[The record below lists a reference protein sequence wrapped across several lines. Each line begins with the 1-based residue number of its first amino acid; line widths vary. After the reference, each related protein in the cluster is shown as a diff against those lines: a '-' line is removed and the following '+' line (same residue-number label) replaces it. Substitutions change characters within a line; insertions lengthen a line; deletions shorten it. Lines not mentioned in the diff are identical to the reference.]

1 MTARL
6 SLLRFGLPLLAL
18 GSLLWS
24 GCWLFPATL
33 HYASQLVPVQGD
45 STSGYELGNENRVS
59 YYLEGSRIDVRYL
72 SDQELNEQF
81 PDDSKDG
88 KLSTNPYT
96 YGNWVDPNLGYTPN
110 RFSVFEV
117 AVYNYTLPKMM
128 LDPTKAVLLT
138 DRGDLLETYTVAP
151 VANRKSLEGYYRAL
165 RRISG
170 NEYYRFAKRIGLVR
184 SSLYSEGE
192 IIFKGEHYRGFLA
205 FDPLH
210 PKVEKVQL
218 VLKQFATNFDAF
230 NRPTQTVDIP
240 FHFTRKVEKQ
250 RVREEPLAA
259 VLPGTKVII
268 HGPREIT
275 GNQLGDLARD
285 IGAINSVVNENLAD
299 LNRCFAGEYE
309 ETRALEGE
317 LVVEFSIMP
326 NGEVA
331 VVSVRE
337 STVANERVGQC
348 VLQEI
353 DGWRF
358 QPAGRFADDAFGGP
372 QSETTSA
379 LSQPQTSQHDVPL
392 STVTVVYPFQFTA
405 NK

>member
-1 MTARL
+1 MTTRL
-6 SLLRFGLPLLAL
+6 PSPRFGLPLLAL
-18 GSLLWS
+18 MSSLWS
-24 GCWLFPATL
+24 GCWLYPATV
-33 HYASQLVPVQGD
+33 HYASDLTPVQGD
-45 STSGYELGNENRVS
+45 RASGYELGNENRIS

-72 SDQELNEQF
+72 SDRDLNEQF
-81 PDDSKDG
+81 PDDSQDD

-96 YGNWVDPNLGYTPN
+96 YGNWVDPNLGYIPN
-110 RFSVFEV
+110 RFTVFEV

-128 LDPTKAVLLT
+128 LDPAKAVLLT

-170 NEYYRFAKRIGLVR
+170 NEYYRFAKRIGIVR

-192 IIFKGEHYRGFLA
+192 IIFKGEHYSGFLV

-230 NRPTQTVDIP
+230 NRPTQTIEIP
-240 FHFTRKVEKQ
+240 FHFTHKVEEQ
-250 RVREEPLAA
+250 LVREGLPTAA
-259 VLPGTKVII
+259 LPGTKVII
-268 HGPREIT
+268 HGPQEIT

-285 IGAINSVVNENLAD
+285 VGAINSVVSENLAD

-309 ETRALEGE
+309 KTQALEGE

-331 VVSVRE
+331 VVTVRQ
-337 STVANERVGQC
+337 STVANELVEQC

-358 QPAGRFADDAFGGP
+358 QPAGRFADESVSRP

-405 NK
+405 SK

>member
-6 SLLRFGLPLLAL
+6 SFPRFGLPLLAL
-18 GSLLWS
+18 LSFLWS
-24 GCWLFPATL
+24 GCWLYPATL
-33 HYASQLVPVQGD
+33 HYASELAPVQGD
-45 STSGYELGNENRVS
+45 RASGYELGNENRVS

-192 IIFKGEHYRGFLA
+192 IIFKGEHYSGYLV

-218 VLKQFATNFDAF
+218 VLKQFAVNFDAF
-230 NRPTQTVDIP
+230 NRPTQTVEIP
-240 FHFTRKVEKQ
+240 FYFTHKVEKQ
-250 RVREEPLAA
+250 RGREESPATA
-259 VLPGTKVII
+259 LPGTKVLI
-268 HGPREIT
+268 HGPLEIT

-285 IGAINSVVNENLAD
+285 VGAINSVVSENLVD
-299 LNRCFAGEYE
+299 LNRCFTAEYE
-309 ETRALEGE
+309 KKQALEGE
-317 LVVEFSIMP
+317 VVVEFSILA
-326 NGEVA
+326 NGEVDVA
-331 VVSVRE
+331 TVRE
-337 STVANERVGQC
+337 TAVANELVEHC

-358 QPAGRFADDAFGGP
+358 QPAGRFADEPVGGP
-372 QSETTSA
+372 QTEPGSA
-379 LSQPQTSQHDVPL
+379 PSRPQTAQREVPL

-405 NK
+405 DK